1 MARGVFRTTRRTQ
14 RSDDLFSQARGL
26 IPGGVDS
33 PVRAFGSVGASPP
46 FISHAKGPYL
56 VDVDGN
62 EYVDLVCSWGPII
75 LGHAHPEVLAAVTEA
90 ASRGLSFGAPHAGE
104 AELAAAIVSI
114 MPVEKVRL
122 VNSGTEATMSAI
134 RVARGATGR
143 DKIIKFSGCYHGHSD
158 GLLADAGSGAATFG
172 IPGSAGVPAA
182 TAADTIVVPYN
193 DREAVRAAFDANP
206 GAVAAIITEA
216 APANMGAI
224 VPGEG
229 FNRFLHDVAHEHG
242 ALLISDEVL
251 TGFRSSSQGYW
262 GLDGAEEGWVPDLF
276 TFGKV
281 IGAGMPL
288 AAFGG
293 RAELMDLLAPLGPV
307 YQAGTLSGNPI
318 GTAAGL
324 AQLRLLD
331 EDVYTRLE
339 RSSGLLSREWSQALL
354 AAGVPHRVNRIG
366 TIFSVFW
373 TADPVVD
380 YASAKTQD
388 TRAFSAFH
396 ASMLEQGV
404 YLPPSAFEVC
414 FVSAAHDA
422 RALDRVVSALP
433 AAAEAAARAS
443 ERSVLRRR

>member
-1 MARGVFRTTRRTQ
+1 MPRRHPLR
-14 RSDDLFSQARGL
+14 RSNDLFTQAQHL

-33 PVRAFGSVGASPP
+33 PVRAFGSVGGTPP
-46 FISHAKGPYL
+46 FISHARGPYL
-56 VDVDGN
+56 YDVDGN

-75 LGHAHPEVLAAVTEA
+75 LGHAHPQILDAVREA
-90 ASRGLSFGAPHAGE
+90 ASKGLSFGAPHPCEG
-104 AELAAAIVSI
+104 ELAAAII
-114 MPVEKVRL
+114 ALMPVEKVRL

-143 DKIIKFSGCYHGHSD
+143 DKIIKFAGCYHGHSD
-158 GLLADAGSGAATFG
+158 GLLAEAGSGAATQG
-172 IPGSAGVPAA
+172 IPGSAGVPAS

-193 DREAVRAAFDANP
+193 DRDAVRAAFEANP
-206 GAVAAIITEA
+206 DQVAAIITEA

-229 FNRFLHDVAHEHG
+229 FNKFLHDLAHEHG

-251 TGFRSSSQGYW
+251 TGFRSSAQGYW
-262 GLDGAEEGWVPDLF
+262 GIDGQGWAPDLF

-281 IGAGMPL
+281 IGAGLPL

-293 RAELMDLLAPLGPV
+293 RAELMDLLAPAGPV
-307 YQAGTLSGNPI
+307 YQAGTLSGNPL

-331 EDVYTRLE
+331 DDLYATLNRKAEQLKRAWGE
-339 RSSGLLSREWSQALL
+339 ALT
-354 AAGVPHRVNRIG
+354 AAGVAHTINAIG
-366 TIFSVFW
+366 TIFSVFF
-373 TADPVVD
+373 TDQPVTD
-380 YASAKTQD
+380 YTSAKTQN
-388 TRAFSAFH
+388 TAAFAAFH
-396 ASMLEQGV
+396 GEMLAQGV

-414 FVSAAHDA
+414 FLSAAHDN

-433 AAAEAAARAS
+433 AAAQAAARAS
-443 ERSVLRRR
+443 

>member
-1 MARGVFRTTRRTQ
+1 MPRRHPLR
-14 RSDDLFSQARGL
+14 RSNDLFTQAQHL

-33 PVRAFGSVGASPP
+33 PVRAFGSVGGTPP
-46 FISHAKGPYL
+46 FISHARGPYL
-56 VDVDGN
+56 YDVDGN

-75 LGHAHPEVLAAVTEA
+75 LGHAHPQILDAVREA
-90 ASRGLSFGAPHAGE
+90 ASKGLSFGAPHPGE
-104 AELAAAIVSI
+104 GELAAAII
-114 MPVEKVRL
+114 ALMPVEKVRL

-143 DKIIKFSGCYHGHSD
+143 DKIIKFAGCYHGHSD
-158 GLLADAGSGAATFG
+158 GLLAEAGSGAATQG
-172 IPGSAGVPAA
+172 IPGSAGVPAS

-193 DREAVRAAFDANP
+193 DRDAVRDAFEANP
-206 GAVAAIITEA
+206 DQVAAIITEA

-229 FNRFLHDVAHEHG
+229 FNKFLHDLAHEHG

-251 TGFRSSSQGYW
+251 TGFRSSAQGYW
-262 GLDGAEEGWVPDLF
+262 GIDGQGWVPDLF

-281 IGAGMPL
+281 IGAGLPL

-293 RAELMDLLAPLGPV
+293 RAELMDLLAPAGPV
-307 YQAGTLSGNPI
+307 YQAGTLSGNPL

-331 EDVYTRLE
+331 DDLYATLNRKAEQLKRAWGE
-339 RSSGLLSREWSQALL
+339 ALT
-354 AAGVPHRVNRIG
+354 AAGVPHTINAIG
-366 TIFSVFW
+366 TIFSVFF
-373 TADPVVD
+373 TDQPVTD
-380 YASAKTQD
+380 YTSAKAQNTA
-388 TRAFSAFH
+388 AFAAFH
-396 ASMLEQGV
+396 AEMLAQGV

-414 FVSAAHDA
+414 FLSAAHDN

-433 AAAEAAARAS
+433 AAAQAAARAN
-443 ERSVLRRR
+443 

>member
-1 MARGVFRTTRRTQ
+1 MPRRHPLR
-14 RSDDLFSQARGL
+14 RSNDLFTQAQHL

-33 PVRAFGSVGASPP
+33 PVRAFGSVGGTPP
-46 FISHAKGPYL
+46 FISHARGPYL
-56 VDVDGN
+56 YDVDGN

-75 LGHAHPEVLAAVTEA
+75 LGHAHPQILDAVREA
-90 ASRGLSFGAPHAGE
+90 ASKGLSFGAPHPCEG
-104 AELAAAIVSI
+104 ELAAAII
-114 MPVEKVRL
+114 ALMPVEKVRL

-143 DKIIKFSGCYHGHSD
+143 DKIIKFAGCYHGHSD
-158 GLLADAGSGAATFG
+158 GLLAEAGSGAATQG
-172 IPGSAGVPAA
+172 IPGSAGVPAS

-193 DREAVRAAFDANP
+193 DRDAVRAAFEANP
-206 GAVAAIITEA
+206 DQVAAIITEA

-229 FNRFLHDVAHEHG
+229 FNKFLHDLAHEHG

-251 TGFRSSSQGYW
+251 TGFRSSAQGYW
-262 GLDGAEEGWVPDLF
+262 GIDGQGWVPDLF

-281 IGAGMPL
+281 IGAGLPL

-293 RAELMDLLAPLGPV
+293 RAELMDLLAPAGPV
-307 YQAGTLSGNPI
+307 YQAGTLSGNPL

-331 EDVYTRLE
+331 DDLYATLNRKAEQLKRAWGE
-339 RSSGLLSREWSQALL
+339 ALT
-354 AAGVPHRVNRIG
+354 AAGVAHTINAIG
-366 TIFSVFW
+366 TIFSVFF
-373 TADPVVD
+373 TDQPVTD
-380 YASAKTQD
+380 YTSAKTQN
-388 TRAFSAFH
+388 TAAFAAFH
-396 ASMLEQGV
+396 GEMLAQGV

-414 FVSAAHDA
+414 FLSAAHDN

-433 AAAEAAARAS
+433 AAAQAAARAS
-443 ERSVLRRR
+443 

>member
-1 MARGVFRTTRRTQ
+1 MTRHKQLR
-14 RSDDLFSQARGL
+14 RSSELFGQAQHL

-33 PVRAFGSVGASPP
+33 PVRAFGSVGGTPP
-46 FISHAKGPYL
+46 FISHARGAYL
-56 VDVDGN
+56 YDVDGN

-75 LGHAHPEVLAAVTEA
+75 LGHAHPAILEAVNAA
-90 ASRGLSFGAPHAGE
+90 ASRGLSFGAPHPGE
-104 AELAAAIVSI
+104 AELAAKIVSL
-114 MPVEKVRL
+114 MPVEQVRL

-193 DREAVRAAFDANP
+193 DPEAVRAAFEANP
-206 GAVAAIITEA
+206 GQVAAIITEA

-224 VPGEG
+224 VPGPG
-229 FNRFLHDVAHEHG
+229 FNKFLYDVAHEHG

-251 TGFRSSSQGYW
+251 TGFRSSAQGYW
-262 GLDGAEEGWVPDLF
+262 GIDGAEEGWAPDLF

-281 IGAGMPL
+281 IGAGLPL

-293 RAELMDLLAPLGPV
+293 RSELMQLLAPVGPV
-307 YQAGTLSGNPI
+307 YQAGTLSGNPL

-324 AQLRLLD
+324 AQLTLLD
-331 EDVYTRLE
+331 DALYQRLE
-339 RSSGLLSREWSQALL
+339 QRAGVLKAAWADALSAT
-354 AAGVPHRVNRIG
+354 GVPHTINSIG
-366 TIFSVFW
+366 TIFSVFF
-373 TADPVVD
+373 TDEPVTG
-380 YASAKTQD
+380 YASAKRQD
-388 TRAFSAFH
+388 TAAFAAFH
-396 ASMLEQGV
+396 AEMLAQGV

-414 FVSAAHDA
+414 FLSDAHDN

-433 AAAEAAARAS
+433 SAAQAAARV
-443 ERSVLRRR
+443 R

>member
-1 MARGVFRTTRRTQ
+1 MKHNRSTQ
-14 RSDDLFSQARGL
+14 LFSQAQHL

-33 PVRAFGSVGASPP
+33 PVRAFGSVGGTPP
-46 FISHAKGPYL
+46 FMDHAKGAYL
-56 VDVDGN
+56 YDVDGN

-75 LGHAHPEVLAAVTEA
+75 MGHAHPAILDAVSEA
-90 ASRGLSFGAPHAGE
+90 AAKGISFGAPHPGE
-104 AELAAAIVSI
+104 GELAAAIVSL

-158 GLLADAGSGAATFG
+158 GLLADAGSGAATMG

-182 TAADTIVVPYN
+182 IVAETIVVPYN
-193 DREAVRAAFDANP
+193 DRDAVREAFRCFPDQ
-206 GAVAAIITEA
+206 VAAIITEA

-224 VPGEG
+224 VPGIVDGVG
-229 FNRFLHDVAHEHG
+229 FNQFLHDVAHEHG

-251 TGFRSSSQGYW
+251 TGFRSSAQGYW
-262 GLDGAEEGWVPDLF
+262 GIDGAEQGWVPDLF

-293 RAELMDLLAPLGPV
+293 RADLMDLLAPVGPV
-307 YQAGTLSGNPI
+307 YQAGTLSGNPL

-324 AQLRLLD
+324 AQLTLLD
-331 EDVYTRLE
+331 EAVYTRLNAKADRLKGAWHE
-339 RSSGLLSREWSQALL
+339 ALE
-354 AAGVPHRVNRIG
+354 AAGVPHVVNAIG
-366 TIFSVFW
+366 TIFSVFF
-373 TADPVVD
+373 TEGPVTD
-380 YASAKTQD
+380 YESAKTQH
-388 TRAFSAFH
+388 TGAYAAFH
-396 ASMLEQGV
+396 HSLLEQGI

-414 FVSAAHDA
+414 FLSDAHDE

-433 AAAEAAARAS
+433 AAAQAAARA
-443 ERSVLRRR
+443 LG